1 MRRLS
6 ALAAWLLI
14 VPVAVAQGDVGQ
26 AVEART
32 VLASADDDPP
42 AVVDTI
48 ALPGRQLLALA
59 LYEAGNKI
67 FVTDDVSGNLLV
79 IDGTTHQVISSIAV
93 GRSAYEIVIDESFG
107 KVYVA
112 SDGGFADGTGFIS
125 VINADTGQLI
135 TQFDPGALNEVSP
148 SPGKADAFRLEGDEV
163 HDKVYVSLFCPFCDE
178 LAVIDVASDTYTPI
192 EANIHFGFAEGV
204 MAVSTVANDAFAVG
218 TDLDKPSSGSP
229 ESWLITIDGETL
241 QVSSTLLP
249 ETGFPEL
256 AVNEV
261 DDKVY
266 VFMGPLGGWSG
277 VIIHHRPS
285 GTFKTIE
292 HPNREGTS
300 PLVFNPATDR
310 LFSGATV
317 NGKRGIIVE
326 GATDELS
333 YVRLRGDGMNAGAVR
348 SSTDNAYFAGIDGR
362 TFIVNGTTQR
372 VGVIPSAT
380 GVADT
385 DGVVTSAI
393 DIDQARG
400 LIYTIHD
407 DEAPRITIIRDGVLP
422 PPPETTITRGPSR
435 KTTRRAVTFRFR
447 SDQPN
452 PTFKCKLDDR
462 RWRKCTSPKR
472 YRALSFSR
480 HVFRVKARNSLGMT
494 DSTPAKRVFKVV
506 P

>member
-1 MRRLS
+1 MRLYS
-6 ALAAWLLI
+6 VLVAWLLV
-14 VPVAVAQGDVGQ
+14 VPVAVTQGDVGQ
-26 AVEART
+26 VDARIR
-32 VLASADDDPP
+32 LASADDDSP

-59 LYEAGNKI
+59 LYEAGNRI
-67 FVTDDVSGNLLV
+67 FVTDDVSGDILV
-79 IDGTTHQVISSIAV
+79 IDGTTRQVISSIAV

-112 SDGGFADGTGFIS
+112 SNGGFADGTGLIS
-125 VINADTGQLI
+125 VIDADTGQLL

-178 LAVIDVASDTYTPI
+178 LAVIDVASDTYTPV
-192 EANIHFGFAEGV
+192 EANVHFGFAEGV
-204 MAVSTVANDAFAVG
+204 MGVNTVANDAFAVG

-229 ESWLITIDGETL
+229 QSWLIRIDGETL

-249 ETGFPEL
+249 ETGFAEM
-256 AVNEV
+256 AVNEI

-277 VIIHHRPS
+277 LIIHHRPS

-300 PLVFNPATDR
+300 PLVFNQATDR

-333 YVRLRGDGMNAGAVR
+333 YVKLRGNGMNAGGVR
-348 SSTDNAYFAGIDGR
+348 SSTDNAYFAAINGR
-362 TFIVNGTTQR
+362 TFIVNGATHRIGVLPRTT
-372 VGVIPSAT
+372 GS
-380 GVADT
+380 ADT
-385 DGVVTSAI
+385 DGDVASAVAI
-393 DIDQARG
+393 DEARG
-400 LIYTIHD
+400 LIYVIHD
-407 DEAPRITIIRDGVLP
+407 DEAPRITIIQDGVLP
-422 PPPETTITRGPSR
+422 PAPETTISGGPSR
-435 KTTRRAVTFRFR
+435 KTTRRTVTFRFG

-452 PTFKCKLDDR
+452 STFRCKLDDR
-462 RWRKCTSPKR
+462 QWRKCTSPKR
-472 YRALSFSR
+472 YRRLSLSH
-480 HVFRVKARNSLGMT
+480 HVFRVKARNSLSMV
-494 DSTPAKRVFKVV
+494 DPTPARRAFRVV